1 MRIWWALL
9 FQFSRGTPECCSLAA
24 VTIILETER
33 LFLRE
38 LLLNDVEPLTVLLS
52 SPEVTRFTGGPRD
65 ENAVRRF
72 VQAQHESYREHGY
85 GYWAVVHRDSGALV
99 GRAGITSA
107 STPMLG
113 CELDAAYWGH
123 GLGKEVSAALR
134 DHAFNELSLER
145 VAASVD
151 RKDEAGLRIAEA
163 IGMEL
168 LSDDDPH
175 VIIYAIRKE
184 PK

>member
-1 MRIWWALL
+1 M
-9 FQFSRGTPECCSLAA
+9 T
-24 VTIILETER
+24 VILETER

-38 LLLNDVEPLTVLLS
+38 LLFNDVEPLTALLS
-52 SPEVTRFTGGPRD
+52 SAEATRFTGGPRD
-65 ENAVRRF
+65 ETAVRRW
-72 VQAQHESYREHGY
+72 VQAQQESYREHGY
-85 GYWAVVHRDSGALV
+85 GYWAVVHRDSGSVV
-99 GRAGITSA
+99 GQAGIAAT
-107 STPMLG
+107 TIPTLG

-134 DHAFNELSLER
+134 DHALDKLSLDR

-168 LSDDDPH
+168 LSDDDPR

-184 PK
+184 QK

>member
-1 MRIWWALL
+1 M
-9 FQFSRGTPECCSLAA
+9 
-24 VTIILETER
+24 TIILETER

-52 SPEVTRFTGGPRD
+52 SPKVTRFTGGPRG

-107 STPMLG
+107 SASTPMLG
-113 CELDAAYWGH
+113 CELDRAYWGH

-134 DHAFNELSLER
+134 DHAFDELSLER

-151 RKDEAGLRIAEA
+151 RKDKAVLRIAEA
-163 IGMEL
+163 LGMEP
-168 LSDDDPH
+168 LSDDDPR

-184 PK
+184 QR